1 MYKFNKFRS
10 KPAPT
15 IISADG
21 EFLTLKKKLEKIL
34 DFTSGWTGYASLG
47 HNNKSILRAIKNQMT
62 KFCHVDY
69 NEFENPLI
77 ESLSK
82 KIIDFAPNNSKKIW
96 YSGNSGSE
104 ANRSTMKLSYQV
116 HYAQGN
122 KKKIKFIHRSQSFHG
137 ATLHPLGV
145 TSIDIFKIF
154 KKLKIILYKY
164 LRTIFLQIIILKPI
178 WVKN

>member
-1 MYKFNKFRS
+1 MYSFKKFKSKFV
-10 KPAPT
+10 PT
-15 IISADG
+15 ILSADK
-21 EFLTLKKKLEKIL
+21 EYLILKNHGKIL

-47 HNNKSILRAIKNQMT
+47 HNNKTILNAIKKQMT

-69 NEFENPLI
+69 NEFETPLI

-82 KIIDFAPNNSKKIW
+82 KIIQFAPNKSKKIW

-104 ANRSTMKLSYQV
+104 AIEAAMKLSYQV

-122 KKKIKFIHRSQSFHG
+122 DKKIKFSHRSQSFHG
-137 ATLHPLGV
+137 ATLHSLGV

-154 KKLKIILYKY
+154 KKLKNN
-164 LRTIFLQIIILKPI
+164 TIQISQNYRRDAHLDPL
-178 WVKN
+178 